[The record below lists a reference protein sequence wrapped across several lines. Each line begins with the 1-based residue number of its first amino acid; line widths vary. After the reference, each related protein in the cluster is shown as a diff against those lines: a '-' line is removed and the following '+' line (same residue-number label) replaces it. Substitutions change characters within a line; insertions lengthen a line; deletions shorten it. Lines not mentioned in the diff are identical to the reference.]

1 MKGFNCFMKY
11 TGIQLGACLIEASQP
26 YLAASMSLSTL
37 AQFGHDTY
45 LIVDGCHALHV
56 LHRGLGVK

>member
-1 MKGFNCFMKY
+1 MQY